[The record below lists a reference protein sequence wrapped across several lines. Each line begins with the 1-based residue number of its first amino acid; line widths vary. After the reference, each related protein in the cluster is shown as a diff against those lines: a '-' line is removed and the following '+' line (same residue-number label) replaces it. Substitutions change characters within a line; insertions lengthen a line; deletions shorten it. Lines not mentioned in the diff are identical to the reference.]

1 MASTR
6 GNGAGSAGNNHS
18 ALSRHSIALSTM
30 ASTRGNGAGSAGNN
44 KGKAL
49 LENKHVYVVEHAD
62 QLLENKR
69 VYVEHAEVAA
79 MANVTFRERIKKD
92 FANDKKKVGCMKKDP
107 DNDKKKE
114 DAGKQST
121 AAGWMAAGAAVL
133 AALAI
138 TVGTIYVAKHASSA
152 MEEMKDTSKSIKES
166 ARLWTTNGFPPLVR
180 IGNVSLY
187 DHIWGGKK

>member
-1 MASTR
+1 
-6 GNGAGSAGNNHS
+6 
-18 ALSRHSIALSTM
+18 M

-49 LENKHVYVVEHAD
+49 LENKPMYVVEHA
-62 QLLENKR
+62 
-69 VYVEHAEVAA
+69 EVVAKSA
-79 MANVTFRERIKKD
+79 YPDRANFTLRERIKKD